1 MNTSPTLLTAYRV
14 DPAMINKSP
23 FKGLGPPVKHRIRP
37 KTRGDVIYVST
48 TEQEFLYSLYMSIKI
63 RMNNHTPFAPMGG
76 FLEKLALFL

>member
-1 MNTSPTLLTAYRV
+1 MNTSPTLLTAYKV

-37 KTRGDVIYVST
+37 KMRGDVIYVST

-63 RMNNHTPFAPMGG
+63 RMNNYTPFAPTRG
-76 FLEKLALFL
+76 FFEKVVIFL